1 MSGRYAVTGIQTAV
15 EATPGETIL
24 ALFPSATT
32 TRGKIYYFS
41 VSAGGTMAD
50 LLQRVQVQR
59 ITALGTE
66 GAGVVPVALDPGD
79 PASICDGAED
89 HSAEPTFTSATE
101 IWDQDVHVRA
111 TPQVQLQPDS
121 HIVLPVTANNGIA
134 MRSFG
139 LSSGYTGSAHATFH
153 FID

>member
-1 MSGRYAVTGIQTAV
+1 MKRYSITGAQAVV
-15 EATPGETIL
+15 ETSAGETIL
-24 ALFPSATT
+24 ALIIAATT
-32 TRGKIYYFS
+32 TRPAIFYFS

-50 LLQRVQVQR
+50 QLQRVQVQR

-79 PASICDGAED
+79 PASIQDGAED

-101 IWDQDVHVRA
+101 LWEQDVHVRA
-111 TPQVQLQPDS
+111 TPQIQLQPDS
-121 HIVLPVTANNGIA
+121 HFVVPATSSNGIA
-134 MRSFG
+134 MRSFSTNYG
-139 LSSGYTGSAHATFH
+139 GTAHATMH